1 MKSFMHHSEV
11 SSLWTSCEHQGL
23 SLFSLQFHESVHA
36 WDPPF
41 RPARHNTVDL
51 SKIADAKFCSRVWY
65 AL

>member
-23 SLFSLQFHESVHA
+23 SPFSLQFRESVHA

-51 SKIADAKFCSRVWY
+51 SKI
-65 AL
+65 L